1 MRTGRLIVGVIS
13 YLAIGSFVLAQT
25 AASVIRGTIQDATG
39 AVLPDVRVTLRDKTR
54 NQSWTQTTNE
64 DFFGVP
70 GRCRSALHRRSG
82 TSPLQKRVD
91 LECRTARKLNT

>member
-39 AVLPDVRVTLRDKTR
+39 AVLPDVHVTLRDETR

-64 DFFGVP
+64 DFFGYLGVAVRHYTVEVEHP
-70 GRCRSALHRRSG
+70 RFKKELI
-82 TSPLQKRVD
+82 
-91 LECRTARKLNT
+91 

>member
-39 AVLPDVRVTLRDKTR
+39 AVLPDVHVTLRDETR

-64 DFFGVP
+64 DFFGTW
-70 GRCRSALHRRSG
+70 ALPFGITPSKWNIPA
-82 TSPLQKRVD
+82 SK
-91 LECRTARKLNT
+91 KS

>member
-54 NQSWTQTTNE
+54 NQ
-64 DFFGVP
+64 FG
-70 GRCRSALHRRSG
+70 HR
-82 TSPLQKRVD
+82 L
-91 LECRTARKLNT
+91 RTRIFLGYLGVAVRHYTVEVEHPRFKKELI